1 MLWLLLILLAVQV
14 SPQQYHK
21 IIIEDVQT
29 SWAPASAIALNI
41 TWNFNDGEHKPNEKP
56 LFALVQASDDPLI
69 FNATEACELAAPCLL
84 TFSLTPSISGELK
97 FHLQAHLENGSEDF
111 DDRQI
116 AVNVTGSIVNVSVL
130 PSSSPTPTISIPG
143 PSSPSTTSAASHNPN
158 PDRPTIIGAVVG
170 SVIAFILITVALI
183 SLLRRRSRRRKSAI
197 GFNRNMM
204 VKGTGDLEVE
214 ADIDPRRH
222 PDHRY
227 SSLST
232 ASEIVSD
239 SELTEKQ
246 TERQME
252 IDERLHHLNDL
263 LGTLESQPQA
273 ENDGSIGKV
282 KDRIKRFTVLKE
294 GDWAR
299 EISDEKP
306 VELS

>member
-1 MLWLLLILLAVQV
+1 MLWFLLILLAVQV

-21 IIIEDVQT
+21 IIIQDVQT
-29 SWAPASAIALNI
+29 SWAPASAISLII
-41 TWNFNDGEHKPNEKP
+41 TWNFNDGEHKNEKP
-56 LFALVQASDDPLI
+56 LFALVQASDDPLV
-69 FNATEACELAAPCLL
+69 FNATEACELAAPCLPL
-84 TFSLTPSISGELK
+84 FTLPPSISGELK

-116 AVNVTGSIVNVSVL
+116 AVNVAGSEANASVISVSF
-130 PSSSPTPTISIPG
+130 PTSTMSSTSSSPPTATP
-143 PSSPSTTSAASHNPN
+143 AASHGPNPN
-158 PDRPTIIGAVVG
+158 NPTIIGAAVG
-170 SVIAFILITVALI
+170 SVTGFILIMVSLI
-183 SLLRRRSRRRKSAI
+183 CLLRRRSRRRKSAI

-214 ADIDPRRH
+214 ADMDPRRH
-222 PDHRY
+222 SDHRY

-232 ASEIVSD
+232 ASDIVSD

-299 EISDEKP
+299 EMSDEKP
-306 VELS
+306 VELR